1 MVTVIPTAVICLT
14 TCNKHSLYLPSFE
27 EFEAE
32 ADKLPLIEVGAIC
45 SWPLERHVNWEQ
57 NNF

>member
-32 ADKLPLIEVGAIC
+32 ADKLPLRD
-45 SWPLERHVNWEQ
+45 L
-57 NNF
+57 